1 MGKGLSNWQAERGN
15 KVSPHSIRTS
25 QVLATKLDRV
35 ERRSQQDRGT
45 VFNNLGH
52 IIDLELLRKCYN
64 GLDGN
69 KAVGVDGISKEAYG
83 KNLKDNLQELLLG
96 IRKGSYHPK
105 PSRIIEIAKVNG
117 EKRPLAISCLEDKI
131 VQAVVKRILERIY
144 EPLFVNSSYGFR
156 PGRNCHMALAALGRH
171 LGSWDCGAVL
181 EIDLQKY
188 FNTIPHKPLEKMLR
202 AKITDER
209 FLRLILKLL
218 KSPILNAEGK
228 AERNEIGS
236 PQGSILSPVISNVY
250 LHHVL
255 DTWFEWISAKQ
266 FGGTAHIVR
275 YADDAVFSFRN
286 TVEAQ
291 WFKRELVRRLNEFGI
306 KVNEDKTVV
315 LLSGKREAIRRER
328 LGLRMPSF
336 TFLGFIHVWGTA
348 VNQKTGER
356 FWRVKRRTCP
366 KRFRKK
372 LAEIKSH
379 IKRHR
384 HEQELLIRMK
394 RVTQGYLN
402 YFAITDN
409 ERRIYQFVYQVERL
423 LFKWLNRRS
432 QRQCFNWERFQL
444 ALKRVAFPE
453 ARILHQP
460 FFKSRTSVCR

>member
-1 MGKGLSNWQAERGN
+1 M
-15 KVSPHSIRTS
+15 
-25 QVLATKLDRV
+25 ATKLDRV
-35 ERRSQQDRGT
+35 ERRSRQDKST

-52 IIDLELLRKCYN
+52 LIDLELLRKCYN
-64 GLDGN
+64 SLDGN
-69 KAVGVDGISKEAYG
+69 KAVGIDGISKEVYG
-83 KNLKDNLQELLLG
+83 KNLKDNLQELLLK
-96 IRKGSYHPK
+96 IRRGNYHPK
-105 PSRIIEIAKVNG
+105 PSRIVEIPKVNG
-117 EKRPLAISCLEDKI
+117 GSRPLAISCLEDKV
-131 VQAVVKRILERIY
+131 VQEAVKRILERIY
-144 EPLFVNSSYGFR
+144 EPLFLDSSYGFR
-156 PGRNCHMALAALGRH
+156 PGRDCHMALAALGKY
-171 LGSWDCGAVL
+171 LGSWGCGAVL

-202 AKITDER
+202 AKINDER

-255 DTWFEWISAKQ
+255 DTWFDWINTKQ
-266 FGGTAHIVR
+266 FGGSARIVR
-275 YADDAVFSFRN
+275 YADDAVFTFRS
-286 TVEAQ
+286 TVEAER
-291 WFKRELVRRLNEFGI
+291 FKRQLVRRLNEYGI
-306 KVNEDKTVV
+306 KVHEGKTAV
-315 LLSGKREAIRRER
+315 LPSGKREAIRRDK

-336 TFLGFIHVWGTA
+336 TFLGFLHVWGIS

-372 LAEIKSH
+372 LAEIKAY
-379 IKRHR
+379 IRKHR
-384 HEQELLIRMK
+384 HKKDLLIRMK

-409 ERRIYQFVYQVERL
+409 EKRIYEFVNEVQRL

-432 QRQCFNWERFQL
+432 QKQSFDWQRFQL

-453 ARILHQP
+453 ARILKQP
-460 FFKSRTSVCR
+460 FFNSRPSVCR

>member
-1 MGKGLSNWQAERGN
+1 
-15 KVSPHSIRTS
+15 
-25 QVLATKLDRV
+25 LATKLDRV
-35 ERRSQQDRGT
+35 ERRSRQDKST

-52 IIDLELLRKCYN
+52 LIDLELLRKCYN
-64 GLDGN
+64 SLDGN
-69 KAVGVDGISKEAYG
+69 KAVGIDGISKEVYG
-83 KNLKDNLQELLLG
+83 KNLKDNLQELLLK
-96 IRKGSYHPK
+96 IRRGNYHPK
-105 PSRIIEIAKVNG
+105 PSRIVEIPKVNG
-117 EKRPLAISCLEDKI
+117 GSRPLAISCLEDKV
-131 VQAVVKRILERIY
+131 VQEAVKRILERIY
-144 EPLFVNSSYGFR
+144 EPLFLDSSYGFR
-156 PGRNCHMALAALGRH
+156 PGRDCHMALAALGKY
-171 LGSWDCGAVL
+171 LGSWGCGAVL

-202 AKITDER
+202 AKINDER

-255 DTWFEWISAKQ
+255 DTWFDWINTKQ
-266 FGGTAHIVR
+266 FGGSARIVR
-275 YADDAVFSFRN
+275 YADDAVFTFRS
-286 TVEAQ
+286 TVEAER
-291 WFKRELVRRLNEFGI
+291 FKRQLVRRLNEYGI
-306 KVNEDKTVV
+306 KVHEGKTAV
-315 LLSGKREAIRRER
+315 LPSGKREAIRRDK

-336 TFLGFIHVWGTA
+336 TFLGFLHVWGIS

-372 LAEIKSH
+372 LAEIKAY
-379 IKRHR
+379 IRKHR
-384 HEQELLIRMK
+384 HKKDLLIRMK

-409 ERRIYQFVYQVERL
+409 EKRIYEFVNEVQRL

-432 QRQCFNWERFQL
+432 QKQSFDWQRFQL

-453 ARILHQP
+453 ARILKQP
-460 FFKSRTSVCR
+460 FFNSRPSVCR